1 MIAIDTNFLVRI
13 LTNDDPIQARR
24 AAKILQSDDV
34 FIPKSVILETQ
45 WVLHYAYTINREDI
59 ISGFQKLLGLP
70 NIYPENSET
79 VTQAISW
86 YEQGLDFAD
95 ALHLASSM
103 GSDKFA
109 TFDIAFA
116 KKAQKVSSI
125 EIIKA

>member
-1 MIAIDTNFLVRI
+1 MIAIDTNLLVRI

-34 FIPKSVILETQ
+34 FIPKTVILETQ
-45 WVLHYAYTINREDI
+45 WVLHYAYAINKADI

-70 NIYPENSET
+70 NVYPENSET

-95 ALHLASSM
+95 ALHLASSR

-109 TFDIAFA
+109 TFDAAFER
-116 KKAQKVSSI
+116 KARKVSSLQ
-125 EIIKA
+125 IIKV